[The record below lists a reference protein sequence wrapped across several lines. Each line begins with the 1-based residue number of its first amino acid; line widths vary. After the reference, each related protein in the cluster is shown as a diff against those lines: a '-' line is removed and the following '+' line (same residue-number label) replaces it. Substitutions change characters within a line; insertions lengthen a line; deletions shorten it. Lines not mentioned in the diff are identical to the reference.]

1 MNILEKIKIII
12 ELYKSFYKPIL
23 ITSMIA
29 GSIYLNG
36 FLSSYGVPFPL
47 DIAVLPSTLL
57 IIGTLSLL
65 IVIITSIYVILMIF
79 MNSDPLNTGYHL
91 IINTSKYGVI
101 SFRSRN
107 YIPFIF
113 ITYLLPFS
121 LLFATIYRDLIP
133 TESTYIL
140 LIVIFLWSFFCS
152 CFISRNKIRSK
163 KSRNIFIGLFTLHLF
178 IFQIISFTSLM
189 IFLLIIIPRAGDIN
203 DLKLSYILFF
213 YIFITVIFIIPIF
226 SKNKLK
232 QLNNSDNDNLDPDF
246 IAKNI
251 QTSPVLAIIFFMIL
265 FSLLPQTS
273 SYVAEIPLRLMN
285 IGGGIKFIATDEIK
299 KCDTWPS
306 FIISKRDKSSC
317 ITKTGTLILQLGDK
331 TYALFKDGK
340 DDKVVSLNLSKSS
353 IVTDIPKNSIRL

>member
-1 MNILEKIKIII
+1 
-12 ELYKSFYKPIL
+12 
-23 ITSMIA
+23 
-29 GSIYLNG
+29 
-36 FLSSYGVPFPL
+36 
-47 DIAVLPSTLL
+47 
-57 IIGTLSLL
+57 
-65 IVIITSIYVILMIF
+65 
-79 MNSDPLNTGYHL
+79 
-91 IINTSKYGVI
+91 
-101 SFRSRN
+101 
-107 YIPFIF
+107 
-113 ITYLLPFS
+113 
-121 LLFATIYRDLIP
+121 
-133 TESTYIL
+133 
-140 LIVIFLWSFFCS
+140 
-152 CFISRNKIRSK
+152 
-163 KSRNIFIGLFTLHLF
+163 
-178 IFQIISFTSLM
+178 M